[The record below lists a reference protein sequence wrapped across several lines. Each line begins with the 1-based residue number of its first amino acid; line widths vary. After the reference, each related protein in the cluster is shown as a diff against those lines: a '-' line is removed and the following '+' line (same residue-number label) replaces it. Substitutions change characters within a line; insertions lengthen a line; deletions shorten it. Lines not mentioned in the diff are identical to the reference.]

1 MIPMPDP
8 EPLPPLP
15 REGGSYELVRGEWQL
30 TQQTAPPATAAD
42 PIINPE
48 ED

>member
-1 MIPMPDP
+1 MISMPDP

-15 REGGSYELVRGEWQL
+15 REGGTYELVHGEWQL
-30 TQQTAPPATAAD
+30 MQQTSLATAAD
-42 PIINPE
+42 PIITPE